1 MTARLATKAILKF
14 HTALPFAGK
23 RGGSST
29 HLPEGEGVASIG
41 VEHLTKRYPTGTVA
55 LDDVNLEIADNEF
68 VAIVGPS
75 GCGKSTLLRIM
86 AGLDAATDGRV
97 VVEGAVSEKPELP
110 SATVFQEA
118 SLFPWMRV
126 GENVAFAFD
135 SLGVPRDEIAR
146 RVRDV
151 LGLVG
156 LGGYERAWPHELSGG
171 MKQRAAVA
179 RAFVTDPPVLYMDEP
194 FGALD
199 EQTRVGLANELMR
212 LWERSPKTVVF
223 VTHGIEE
230 AVTLAD
236 RVVVLSARPGS
247 VKEIVPITF
256 PRPRDAVALR
266 GDPAFGAHV
275 VRLWELLR

>member
-1 MTARLATKAILKF
+1 MATIA
-14 HTALPFAGK
+14 
-23 RGGSST
+23 
-29 HLPEGEGVASIG
+29 
-41 VEHLTKRYPTGTVA
+41 VEHLTKRYSTGTLA
-55 LDDVNLEIADNEF
+55 LDDVHLEIGDGEF
-68 VAIVGPS
+68 VAVVGPS

-86 AGLDAATDGRV
+86 AGLDSATEGRV
-97 VVEGAVSEKPELP
+97 VVAGGGGGHELP

-126 GENVAFAFD
+126 GQNVAFAFD
-135 SLGVPRDEIAR
+135 SLDVGRDDVRR
-146 RVRDV
+146 RVDDV

-156 LGGYERAWPHELSGG
+156 LSDYERAWPHELSGG

-199 EQTRVGLANELMR
+199 ELTRVGLANELMR
-212 LWERSPKTVVF
+212 LWERSPKTIVF

-236 RVVVLSARPGS
+236 RVIVLSARPGT
-247 VKEIVPITF
+247 VKEIVPIDF
-256 PRPRDAVALR
+256 PRPRDAVTMR

-275 VRLWELLR
+275 VHLWELLR

>member
-1 MTARLATKAILKF
+1 M
-14 HTALPFAGK
+14 
-23 RGGSST
+23 
-29 HLPEGEGVASIG
+29 ASIA
-41 VEHLTKRYPTGTVA
+41 VEHLSKRFPGGTVA
-55 LDDVNLEIADNEF
+55 LDDVNLEIGEGEF
-68 VAIVGPS
+68 VAVVGPS
-75 GCGKSTLLRIM
+75 GCGKSTLLRIL
-86 AGLDAATDGRV
+86 AGLDTATSGSLAIAGTGTRAD
-97 VVEGAVSEKPELP
+97 ELP

-126 GENVAFAFD
+126 GPNVAFAFD
-135 SLGVPRDEIAR
+135 SLAVAPADVRR
-146 RVRDV
+146 RVHDV
-151 LGLVG
+151 LALVG
-156 LGGYERAWPHELSGG
+156 LDEFERAWPHELSGG

-179 RAFVTDPPVLYMDEP
+179 RAFVTDPPVLFMDEP

-236 RVVVLSARPGS
+236 RVVVLSARPGQ
-247 VKEIVPITF
+247 VKAIVPIGF
-256 PRPRDAVALR
+256 PRPRDAIALR

-275 VRLWELLR
+275 VRIWELLC

>member
-1 MTARLATKAILKF
+1 VATIA
-14 HTALPFAGK
+14 
-23 RGGSST
+23 
-29 HLPEGEGVASIG
+29 

-55 LDDVNLEIADNEF
+55 LDDVNLEIGDGEF
-68 VAIVGPS
+68 VAVVGPS

-86 AGLDAATDGRV
+86 AGLDSATEGRV
-97 VVEGAVSEKPELP
+97 VVSAAGGGHELP

-126 GENVAFAFD
+126 GQNVAFAFD
-135 SLGVPRDEIAR
+135 SLDVGREDVRR
-146 RVRDV
+146 RVGDV

-156 LGGYERAWPHELSGG
+156 LSDYERAWPHELSGG

-199 EQTRVGLANELMR
+199 ELTRVGLANELMR
-212 LWERSPKTVVF
+212 LWERSPKTIVF

-236 RVVVLSARPGS
+236 RVVVLSARPGT
-247 VKEIVPITF
+247 VKEIVPIDF
-256 PRPRDAVALR
+256 PRPRDAVTMR

-275 VRLWELLR
+275 VHLWELLR

>member
-1 MTARLATKAILKF
+1 VATIA
-14 HTALPFAGK
+14 
-23 RGGSST
+23 
-29 HLPEGEGVASIG
+29 

-55 LDDVNLEIADNEF
+55 LDDVNLEIGDGEF
-68 VAIVGPS
+68 VAVVGPS

-86 AGLDAATDGRV
+86 AGLDSATEGRV
-97 VVEGAVSEKPELP
+97 VVSAAGGGHELP

-126 GENVAFAFD
+126 GQNVAFAFD
-135 SLGVPRDEIAR
+135 SLDVGREDVRR
-146 RVRDV
+146 RVGDV

-156 LGGYERAWPHELSGG
+156 LSDYERAWPHELSGG

-194 FGALD
+194 FGALN
-199 EQTRVGLANELMR
+199 ELTRVGLANELMR
-212 LWERSPKTVVF
+212 LWERSPKTIVF

-236 RVVVLSARPGS
+236 RVVVLSARPGT
-247 VKEIVPITF
+247 VKEIVPIDF
-256 PRPRDAVALR
+256 PRPRDAVTMR

-275 VRLWELLR
+275 VQLWELLR

>member
-1 MTARLATKAILKF
+1 
-14 HTALPFAGK
+14 
-23 RGGSST
+23 
-29 HLPEGEGVASIG
+29 VASIA
-41 VEHLTKRYPTGTVA
+41 VEHLTKAYPNGTIA
-55 LDDVNLEIADNEF
+55 LGGVNLEIAEGEF

-75 GCGKSTLLRIM
+75 GCGKSTLLRIL
-86 AGLDAATDGRV
+86 AGLDRATGGRV
-97 VVEGAVSEKPELP
+97 RFAGAAARADQLP
-110 SATVFQEA
+110 SATVFQEQ

-126 GENVAFAFD
+126 GENVALAFD
-135 SLGVPRDEIAR
+135 SLAVPRDRVRA

-156 LGGYERAWPHELSGG
+156 LAEFARAWPHQLSGG

-212 LWERSPKTVVF
+212 LWERSPKTIVF

-236 RVVVLSARPGS
+236 RVVVLSARPGQ
-247 VKEIVPITF
+247 VKEIVPVAF
-256 PRPRDAVALR
+256 PRPRDAVAIR
-266 GDPAFGAHV
+266 GEPAFGEHV
-275 VRLWELLR
+275 VRIWELLR

>member
-1 MTARLATKAILKF
+1 MATIA
-14 HTALPFAGK
+14 
-23 RGGSST
+23 
-29 HLPEGEGVASIG
+29 

-55 LDDVNLEIADNEF
+55 LDDVNLEIADGEF
-68 VAIVGPS
+68 VVVVGPS

-86 AGLDAATDGRV
+86 AGLDAATEGRIVVDG
-97 VVEGAVSEKPELP
+97 AASSKHALP

-135 SLGVPRDEIAR
+135 SLDVARDDVRR
-146 RVRDV
+146 RVSDV

-156 LGGYERAWPHELSGG
+156 LSDYARAWPHELSGG

-212 LWERSPKTVVF
+212 LWERSPKTIVF

-236 RVVVLSARPGS
+236 RVVVLSARPGT
-247 VKEIVPITF
+247 VKEIVPIEF
-256 PRPRDAVALR
+256 QRPRDAVTLR

-275 VRLWELLR
+275 VHLWELLR

>member
-1 MTARLATKAILKF
+1 
-14 HTALPFAGK
+14 
-23 RGGSST
+23 
-29 HLPEGEGVASIG
+29 VASIA

-55 LDDVNLEIADNEF
+55 LDDVSLSIADGEF
-68 VAIVGPS
+68 VAVVGPS

-86 AGLDAATDGRV
+86 AGLDVATAGSVTIENAAVRV
-97 VVEGAVSEKPELP
+97 DELP

-126 GENVAFAFD
+126 DANVAVAFD
-135 SLGVPRDEIAR
+135 SLAVPQEIVRR

-156 LGGYERAWPHELSGG
+156 LGDRERAWPHELSGG
-171 MKQRAAVA
+171 MKQRVAVA
-179 RAFVTDPPVLYMDEP
+179 RAFVTDPPVLFMDEP

-199 EQTRVGLANELMR
+199 EQTRVGLVNELMR
-212 LWERSPKTVVF
+212 LWERSPKTIAF

-236 RVVVLSARPGS
+236 RVVVLSAQPGRI
-247 VKEIVPITF
+247 KEIIPIDF
-256 PRPRDAVALR
+256 PRPRDAVTIR
-266 GDPAFGAHV
+266 GEPRFGAHV
-275 VRLWELLR
+275 VHIWELLR

>member
-1 MTARLATKAILKF
+1 MAI
-14 HTALPFAGK
+14 
-23 RGGSST
+23 GS
-29 HLPEGEGVASIG
+29 
-41 VEHLTKRYPTGTVA
+41 
-55 LDDVNLEIADNEF
+55 
-68 VAIVGPS
+68 
-75 GCGKSTLLRIM
+75 
-86 AGLDAATDGRV
+86 
-97 VVEGAVSEKPELP
+97 ELP
-110 SATVFQEA
+110 SAMVFQEA

-135 SLGVPRDEIAR
+135 SLAVAKNEVRR
-146 RVRDV
+146 RVHDV

-156 LGGYERAWPHELSGG
+156 LADYMHAWPHELSGG

-179 RAFVTDPPVLYMDEP
+179 RAFVVDPPVLFMDEP

-236 RVVVLSARPGS
+236 RVIVLSARPGT
-247 VKEIVPITF
+247 VKEVLPIAF
-256 PRPRDAVALR
+256 PRPRDAVTIR
-266 GDPAFGAHV
+266 GEPAFGDYV
-275 VRLWELLR
+275 VRIWDLLR

>member
-1 MTARLATKAILKF
+1 VAAI
-14 HTALPFAGK
+14 A
-23 RGGSST
+23 
-29 HLPEGEGVASIG
+29 

-55 LDDVNLEIADNEF
+55 LDDVSLDVADGEF
-68 VAIVGPS
+68 VVVVGPS
-75 GCGKSTLLRIM
+75 GCGKSTLLRIL
-86 AGLDAATDGRV
+86 AGLDTATSGEVRIARTAARAD
-97 VVEGAVSEKPELP
+97 ELP

-126 GENVAFAFD
+126 GANVALAFD
-135 SLGVPRDEIAR
+135 SLAVDGNEVTR

-156 LGGYERAWPHELSGG
+156 LGDRARAWPHELSGG

-179 RAFVTDPPVLYMDEP
+179 RAFVTDPPVLFMDEP

-199 EQTRVGLANELMR
+199 EQTRVGLVNELMR
-212 LWERSPKTVVF
+212 LWERSPKTIVF

-236 RVVVLSARPGS
+236 RVVVLSAQPGKI
-247 VKEIVPITF
+247 KEIIPIDF
-256 PRPRDAVALR
+256 PRPRDAVAIR
-266 GDPAFGAHV
+266 GEPRFGEHV
-275 VRLWELLR
+275 VRIWELLR

>member
-1 MTARLATKAILKF
+1 
-14 HTALPFAGK
+14 
-23 RGGSST
+23 
-29 HLPEGEGVASIG
+29 VASIA

-55 LDDVNLEIADNEF
+55 LDDVNLDITDGEFIA
-68 VAIVGPS
+68 VVGPS
-75 GCGKSTLLRIM
+75 GCGKSTLLRIL
-86 AGLDAATDGRV
+86 AGLDVATAGSVTIADATVR
-97 VVEGAVSEKPELP
+97 ADELP

-126 GENVAFAFD
+126 DANVAVAFD
-135 SLGVPRDEIAR
+135 SLAVPRDDVRR

-156 LGGYERAWPHELSGG
+156 LGDRERAWPHELSGG

-179 RAFVTDPPVLYMDEP
+179 RAFVTDPPVLFMDEP

-199 EQTRVGLANELMR
+199 EQTRVGLVNELMR
-212 LWERSPKTVVF
+212 LWERSPKTIVF

-236 RVVVLSARPGS
+236 RVVVLSAQPGRI
-247 VKEIVPITF
+247 KEIIPIDF
-256 PRPRDAVALR
+256 PRPRDAVTIR
-266 GDPAFGAHV
+266 GEPRFGEHV
-275 VRLWELLR
+275 VHIWGLLR

>member
-1 MTARLATKAILKF
+1 VATIA
-14 HTALPFAGK
+14 
-23 RGGSST
+23 
-29 HLPEGEGVASIG
+29 
-41 VEHLTKRYPTGTVA
+41 VEHLTKRYSTGTLA
-55 LDDVNLEIADNEF
+55 LDDVHLEIGDGEF
-68 VAIVGPS
+68 VAVVGPS

-86 AGLDAATDGRV
+86 AGLDSATEGRV
-97 VVEGAVSEKPELP
+97 VVAGGGGGHELP

-126 GENVAFAFD
+126 GQNVAFAFD
-135 SLGVPRDEIAR
+135 SLDVGRDDVRR
-146 RVRDV
+146 RVDDV

-156 LGGYERAWPHELSGG
+156 LSDYERAWPHELSGG

-199 EQTRVGLANELMR
+199 ELTRVGLANELMR
-212 LWERSPKTVVF
+212 LWERSPKTIVF

-236 RVVVLSARPGS
+236 RVIVLSARPGT
-247 VKEIVPITF
+247 VKEIVPIGF
-256 PRPRDAVALR
+256 PRPRDAVTLR

-275 VRLWELLR
+275 VHLWELLR

>member
-1 MTARLATKAILKF
+1 M
-14 HTALPFAGK
+14 
-23 RGGSST
+23 
-29 HLPEGEGVASIG
+29 ASIAI
-41 VEHLTKRYPTGTVA
+41 EHLTKRYPTGTVA
-55 LDDVNLEIADNEF
+55 LDDVSLQIADGEF
-68 VAIVGPS
+68 VAVVGPS
-75 GCGKSTLLRIM
+75 GCGKSTMLRIL
-86 AGLDAATDGRV
+86 AGLDRATEGRV
-97 VVEGAVSEKPELP
+97 AISGADLREDELP
-110 SATVFQEA
+110 SAMVFQEA

-135 SLGVPRDEIAR
+135 SLAVAKSEVRR
-146 RVRDV
+146 RVHDV

-156 LGGYERAWPHELSGG
+156 LADYMHAWPHELSGG

-179 RAFVTDPPVLYMDEP
+179 RAFVVDPPVMFMDEP

-236 RVVVLSARPGS
+236 RVVVLSARPGT
-247 VKEIVPITF
+247 VKEVLPIAF
-256 PRPRDAVALR
+256 PRPRDAVTIR
-266 GDPAFGAHV
+266 GEPAFGDYV
-275 VRLWELLR
+275 VRIWDLLR